1 MRLLLLIPLS
11 ITLLSI
17 GCSKE
22 DKSQKEE
29 NPSPTITINQI
40 EKKITN
46 KETNLGCEHK
56 SNNSSTIEEC
66 TEESNSA
73 QFILSTLEKD
83 LESNKDND
91 IASIKHNL
99 NISLKEI
106 TKEESQKTKLK
117 DSLIALVNEV
127 DESKETKRKKLQSF
141 VDNLDD
147 TELGVS
153 NQKKIASIKDRLIDL
168 VDLKDSSIEQKD
180 VRKKLENL
188 LSDVI
193 ASENNLIQTQQSLRN
208 LVDDV
213 EKENSPS
220 AKKFA
225 SAIIKDV
232 SSKKISILDENKDFF
247 TIKVQQGDN
256 LSILAKRYYN
266 NKNKFKIIYEANKDK
281 INEKYEIYPN
291 STLLIPKI

>member
-1 MRLLLLIPLS
+1 MRPLLLIPLS
-11 ITLLSI
+11 IALLSI

-22 DKSQKEE
+22 DKHQKEE
-29 NPSPTITINQI
+29 IPSKTVTINQI

-56 SNNSSTIEEC
+56 NNNSSIEEC

-73 QFILSTLEKD
+73 QFILTTIEKD
-83 LESNKDND
+83 LESKKSD
-91 IASIKHNL
+91 ITSIKHNL

-106 TKEESQKTKLK
+106 TEEENKKIKLK

-127 DESKETKRKKLQSF
+127 DESKETKRKKLKSF
-141 VDNLDD
+141 VDTLDD
-147 TELGVS
+147 EELGVS
-153 NQKKIASIKDRLIDL
+153 NQKKIASIKNSLIGL
-168 VDLKDSSIEQKD
+168 VDLKDSNIKQKD
-180 VRKKLENL
+180 VKKSLENL

-193 ASENNLIQTQQSLRN
+193 ASENNLIQTQQSLKK
-208 LVDDV
+208 LVDNV
-213 EKENSPS
+213 EKEDTPS
-220 AKKFA
+220 AKKFV

-247 TIKVQQGDN
+247 TIKVQRGDN